1 MNKVATAPWQSAGHC
16 FHLSF
21 AYTYEHAM
29 LQMTQPQDAR
39 FHTITWI
46 SNSNL
51 KYVFQQSRKKKH
63 TRKHIINIPAD
74 MPSLSFFY
82 ILFSFLWHFVF
93 FLHILICFFSFFSF
107 FRQGFTDLA
116 KDTITSERTRVII
129 KGMTKSFW
137 RHVLFVLVLGRSD
150 CCGHDVPIHVLSR
163 YSEG

>member
-51 KYVFQQSRKKKH
+51 KYIFQQSRKKN
-63 TRKHIINIPAD
+63 TPESTLLI
-74 MPSLSFFY
+74 SLPICLHY
-82 ILFSFLWHFVF
+82 LFLHFVFFFMAFCF

-137 RHVLFVLVLGRSD
+137 RQVLFVLVLGRSD